1 MSIFLVLIPRIK
13 LTTLLL
19 FLFIY
24 FYKQNKISLLKYENK
39 FK

>member
-1 MSIFLVLIPRIK
+1 MSIFLVLTMLIK
-13 LTTLLL
+13 LTTLL

-24 FYKQNKISLLKYENK
+24 FYKQNKISFLKYENK